1 MYHDF
6 GVAAKKNLCQN
17 LKILS
22 DFFLVSFSTSF
33 IDFRLYL
40 LFFKD

>member
-1 MYHDF
+1 MIL
-6 GVAAKKNLCQN
+6 VLLLKNLCQN
-17 LKILS
+17 LKGLS

-40 LFFKD
+40 FFKGLIN